1 MLARNGRRDDSQRA
15 NQEAEMNIV
24 EKMRANG
31 LRDDLPDFNIGD
43 TVNIAV
49 RIKEGEKT
57 RIQNFTGALIASSG
71 TGTEE
76 SITVRKISGGI
87 AVERIFPVQSPNVS
101 GIEVMKRG
109 RIRRAKLY
117 YLRERTGKKARIRE
131 ARR

>member
-1 MLARNGRRDDSQRA
+1 
-15 NQEAEMNIV
+15 MNIV